1 MDTLYG
7 VWLDYTWLY
16 INRIVCLFLGITLV
30 SPTRVYAWRHRCV
43 NFRDDGQSLIRPYG
57 RALRVSNAMAIGF
70 VLINVAAL
78 LRVLLPLALPDWY
91 NLLIYGSTLSW
102 LAAFSLFM
110 FVYAPILN
118 STRIDGQEG

>member
-1 MDTLYG
+1 
-7 VWLDYTWLY
+7 
-16 INRIVCLFLGITLV
+16 
-30 SPTRVYAWRHRCV
+30 
-43 NFRDDGQSLIRPYG
+43 
-57 RALRVSNAMAIGF
+57 MAIGF

-118 STRIDGQEG
+118 SARIDGQEG